1 MDDLRDARNLLLVGT
16 KTGLATF
23 LSIIKA
29 SETYQIFGKVILF
42 HYGGYVNEL
51 AYHKIIII
59 ALPHYEYLGDMITEQ
74 LIYYPNVTRE
84 NYKNK
89 GRITNLIII
98 EKLCLGIGILEIYP
112 EFDRVMLCA
121 SPAML
126 KTPVP
131 C

>member
-1 MDDLRDARNLLLVGT
+1 
-16 KTGLATF
+16 LATF

-59 ALPHYEYLGDMITEQ
+59 ALPYYGYLGDMITEQ

-112 EFDRVMLCA
+112 ESDRVMLCA

-126 KTPVP
+126 KTSVP